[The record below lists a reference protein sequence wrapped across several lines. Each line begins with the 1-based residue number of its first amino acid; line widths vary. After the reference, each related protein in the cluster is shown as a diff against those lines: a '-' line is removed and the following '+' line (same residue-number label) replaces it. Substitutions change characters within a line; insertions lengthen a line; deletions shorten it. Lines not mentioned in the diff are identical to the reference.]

1 MTNSNDVL
9 KIDTPE
15 NVSFDYDVA
24 GIGSR
29 FLAALIDTALIIL
42 LQAILYGSFFLLANF
57 VFNTDVLNGDSAS
70 WALAIMGIIS
80 FVFLWGYYIFFEVI
94 WNGQSPGK
102 RLFGIRVI
110 RVDGTPITVSESIIR
125 NLVRLIDLLPT
136 AYGVG
141 VVTMFINPNSR
152 RVGDL
157 AAGTIVIHDRQVD
170 DLLYFSQLRPGIIN
184 TLASKKDIP
193 EGFPVEKVSQNELQ
207 IIEEFL
213 ARRQSL
219 SNRVA
224 LARHILASIVGR
236 LEFPQ
241 ESIPY
246 NKSEEI
252 LATIYQMKKTD
263 KTE

>member
-42 LQAILYGSFFLLANF
+42 LQAILYLSFFLLAKF
-57 VFNTDVLNGDSAS
+57 VLNADILNGNFAG
-70 WALAIMGIIS
+70 WGLAIVGVVS
-80 FVFLWGYYIFFEVI
+80 FIFLWGYYIFFEI
-94 WNGQSPGK
+94 LWNGQSPGK

-141 VVTMFINPNSR
+141 VVTMFINHNSR

-157 AAGTIVIHDRQVD
+157 AAGTIVIHDRQID
-170 DLLYFSQLRPGIIN
+170 DLLYFSQLRPGIVS
-184 TLASKKDIP
+184 TLASIKDIP
-193 EGFPVEKVSQNELQ
+193 EGFPVERVSQNELQ

-213 ARRQSL
+213 ARRQNL
-219 SNRVA
+219 SNRLA

-236 LEFPQ
+236 LEIPH

-246 NKSEEI
+246 NKAEQI
-252 LATIYQMKKTD
+252 LASIYQMRQ
-263 KTE
+263 TEKAE